1 MRRLFLTLILTLS
14 VTAGYACTNLIV
26 TKGASA
32 DGSVMVTYAADSYTR
47 YGIESGIFFLCIIK
61 YVEVPIGELL
71 SFRYFQSEEVCIYFL

>member
-1 MRRLFLTLILTLS
+1 MRRLFLTLLLALS

-47 YGIESGIFFLCIIK
+47 YGTL
-61 YVEVPIGELL
+61 V
-71 SFRYFQSEEVCIYFL
+71 